1 MRVAQMFGR
10 RGARN
15 RAAAFGV
22 AVSALSI
29 STAAA
34 QSQQAVTATAS
45 SERTFSIPAGP
56 LSAALVA
63 FGRQAGVQISY
74 VPSIASGVTTAG
86 ASGSFAPGAALA
98 KILAG
103 SGLSYHFAG
112 AHTVLIE
119 KPAAAS
125 AAGAPAG
132 GIALDT
138 INVQC
143 VQESGWGPVDG
154 YVARQTVSATK
165 TDTPIIEIPQSIS
178 VIPREQLKAQAVQT
192 VGEALR
198 YTPGVVAE
206 EYGGTDLRIDQY
218 MVRGFPSSNPYIDG
232 LSTGGIYTL
241 LAPNVDPYALERV
254 EVLRGPSSVLYG
266 QNVPGGLISLITK
279 RPTAAPLHEVEL
291 QPGGPL
297 GIQGA
302 FDLSG
307 PVTDDGTLLYRLTG
321 LARDSRTQ
329 VDQVNTR
336 HYFLAPSIT
345 YSPSADTTFTLLTN
359 FQRSADGVLV
369 QNLPATGTLY
379 PAPFGK
385 IPTNLFIG
393 EPGFNKID
401 RSSYSIG
408 YSFEHRLNDEWTI
421 RQNLRYSY
429 TSTTVN
435 QIGTGGLEPGTALLD
450 RSANASNA
458 HVASFG
464 VDTQAEAKFD
474 TFGVQHTAL
483 FGIDFYWSHDRWVE
497 QDGVAAPLN
506 LLNPIYGQPFTLP
519 PPDFATDDQ
528 LAQVGLY
535 AQDQIKW
542 DHWVV
547 TAGLRHDWAQTSTT
561 DLLAGSTIPQNDQ
574 AFSGRAGLVYL
585 FDNGLAPYASYSTSF
600 QPTVGATFENVP
612 FKPTAGKQYEVGVK
626 YQPTGFRSFIML
638 SAYNIDQTNVLTADP
653 APDHPFA
660 QVQTGAIRVRGLEA
674 SGVIDLDDGLKAV
687 AAYSYTDG
695 RITADNSG
703 DVGNVPADIPR
714 HMASL
719 WMDKTLQS
727 GPLQGFGVGGGVR
740 YVGGHFGDNAN
751 TLPIPGNVLFDAS
764 IHYDYK
770 NWRLAVNAK
779 NLFDRTYVATC
790 GSAEFCYYGL
800 RRTILGTIAYRW

>member
-1 MRVAQMFGR
+1 MFS
-10 RGARN
+10 
-15 RAAAFGV
+15 V
-22 AVSALSI
+22 
-29 STAAA
+29 
-34 QSQQAVTATAS
+34 
-45 SERTFSIPAGP
+45 PAGD

-63 FGRQAGVQISY
+63 FGRQAGVQVSY
-74 VPSIASGVTTAG
+74 VPSAASGVATTG
-86 ASGSFAPGAALA
+86 VSGSFAPGAALA

-103 SGLSYHFAG
+103 SGLSYRFVSPG
-112 AHTVLIE
+112 SVLIE
-119 KPAAAS
+119 KPAAVAVADAPS
-125 AAGAPAG
+125 GA
-132 GIALDT
+132 IALDAVD
-138 INVQC
+138 VQGG
-143 VQESGWGPVDG
+143 QESGWGPVDG
-154 YVARQTVSATK
+154 IVARQSVSGTK

-178 VIPREQLKAQAVQT
+178 VIPREQLAAQAVQT

-218 MVRGFPSSNPYIDG
+218 MVRGFPSSNPYLDG

-241 LAPNVDPYALERV
+241 LSPNIDPYSLERV
-254 EVLRGPSSVLYG
+254 EVLRGPASVLYG
-266 QNVPGGLISLITK
+266 QNVPGGLISLISK
-279 RPTAAPLHEVEL
+279 RPTETPLHEVEL

-297 GIQGA
+297 GVQGA

-307 PVTDDGTLLYRLTG
+307 PVGDDKTLLYRLTG

-336 HYFLAPSIT
+336 RYFIAPSFT
-345 YSPSADTTFTLLTN
+345 YSPAADTTFTVLAN

-369 QNLPATGTLY
+369 QNLPAVGTLY
-379 PAPFGK
+379 PASFGR
-385 IPTNLFIG
+385 IPTSLFIG

-401 RSSYSIG
+401 RTSYSIG
-408 YSFEHRLNDEWTI
+408 YSLEHRLNDEWTV

-429 TSTTVN
+429 TSTTIN
-435 QIGTGGLEPGTALLD
+435 QISTGGFEPGTTLLD
-450 RSANASNA
+450 RYANASNA

-464 VDTQAEAKFD
+464 VDTQAQAKFD

-483 FGIDFYWSHDRWVE
+483 FGTDFYWSHDRWIE
-497 QDGVAAPLN
+497 RDGEAAPLDV
-506 LLNPIYGQPFTLP
+506 LNPVYGGPITLP

-528 LAQVGLY
+528 LSQVGLY

-542 DHWVV
+542 DRWVL

-561 DLLAGSTIPQNDQ
+561 DLLAGSTILQNDQ

-600 QPTVGATFENVP
+600 QPTVGATFENIP
-612 FKPTAGKQYEVGVK
+612 FRPTVGKQYEVGVK
-626 YQPTGFRSFIML
+626 YQPTGFRSFLML
-638 SAYNIDQTNVLTADP
+638 SAYNIDQSNVLTADP

-660 QVQTGAIRVRGLEA
+660 QVQTGAVRVRGLEA

-703 DVGNVPADIPR
+703 DVGNRPADIPR

-719 WMDKTLQS
+719 WIDKTLRT
-727 GPLQGFGVGGGVR
+727 GALQGFGLGGGVR
-740 YVGGHFGDNAN
+740 YVGSHFGDNAN
-751 TLPIPGNVLFDAS
+751 TLLIPGNVLFDAS
-764 IHYDYK
+764 VHYEYG

-779 NLFDRTYVATC
+779 NVFDRTYVATC
-790 GSAEFCYYGL
+790 GSADFCYYGL